1 MHNKYCIYEW
11 KEITNKQDL
20 ARIVYMTFKLTIGSG
35 GIVILLFS
43 FTMMSVI
50 LPSNSFSISIR
61 DNFFNTTEFNLGN
74 GTNGTVDNS
83 TLLSLKILTNSL
95 ENRLHGAASMLEF
108 TANLSEM
115 RSIPDASLLNI
126 TLETLHGI
134 SPDSDLQKR
143 IVAQKIVSYYP
154 EIAGISFIMPNG
166 DTYFMEPYS
175 LQSNQ
180 TKNNLGFR
188 DYFKGAIASND
199 TYLGDIITSTSSGL
213 KRAIIAVPVFS
224 DGYNDSGVLG
234 GVLVGSIDLSLLNKE
249 IQSLNL
255 SKGQRIV
262 YIDSNDTKIADSD
275 KRLST
280 NNDESFTNLKS
291 FQNALEG
298 KFGSMVEEINRDKM
312 LISYHP
318 MDAIQNRWIILWM
331 KPINSIIINDNSN
344 HM

>member
-1 MHNKYCIYEW
+1 M
-11 KEITNKQDL
+11 
-20 ARIVYMTFKLTIGSG
+20 AS
-35 GIVILLFS
+35 LLLLPLDSFS
-43 FTMMSVI
+43 FSV
-50 LPSNSFSISIR
+50 R
-61 DNFFNTTEFNLGN
+61 DSFFNKIESNLSN

-83 TLLSLKILTNSL
+83 NLLSLKILANSL

-108 TANLSEM
+108 AANLSEM
-115 RSIPDASLLNI
+115 RSIPDASLLNT

-134 SPDSDLQKR
+134 PPDSDLQKR
-143 IVAQKIVSYYP
+143 IIAQKVISYYP

-180 TKNNLGFR
+180 TKNNLAFR

-213 KRAIIAVPVFS
+213 KRAIIALPVFA
-224 DGYNDSGVLG
+224 DSIDHNGVLT

-255 SKGQRIV
+255 SQGQRIV
-262 YIDSNDTKIADSD
+262 YVDSNDTKIADSD
-275 KRLST
+275 ERLYT
-280 NNDESFTNLKS
+280 NNNESFSNLRS
-291 FQNALEG
+291 FQNAIEG
-298 KFGSMVEEINRDKM
+298 KLGSMVEQANQEKM
-312 LISYHP
+312 LISYYP

-331 KPINSIIINDNSN
+331 QPINSIVINNNSN
-344 HM
+344 QDI

>member
-1 MHNKYCIYEW
+1 M
-11 KEITNKQDL
+11 
-20 ARIVYMTFKLTIGSG
+20 AS
-35 GIVILLFS
+35 LL
-43 FTMMSVI
+43 
-50 LPSNSFSISIR
+50 LPLNSFSISVR

-74 GTNGTVDNS
+74 GNNGTVDNS
-83 TLLSLKILTNSL
+83 NLLGLKILTNSL

-108 TANLSEM
+108 AANLSEM
-115 RSIPDASLLNI
+115 RSITDASLLNA

-134 SPDSDLQKR
+134 PPDSDLQKR
-143 IVAQKIVSYYP
+143 MIAQKVVSYYP

-180 TKNNLGFR
+180 TKNNLAFR

-224 DGYNDSGVLG
+224 DDDNDNGVLR
-234 GVLVGSIDLSLLNKE
+234 GVLVGSIDLGLLNKE
-249 IQSLNL
+249 TQSFNL
-255 SKGQRIV
+255 SQGQRIV
-262 YIDSNDTKIADSD
+262 YIDSNNTKIADTD

-280 NNDESFTNLKS
+280 NNNESFSNLKS
-291 FQNALEG
+291 FQNAIEG
-298 KFGSMVEEINRDKM
+298 NSGSMVEQVNQEKM
-312 LISYHP
+312 LVSYHP

-331 KPINSIIINDNSN
+331 QPINSTYR
-344 HM
+344 

>member
-1 MHNKYCIYEW
+1 M
-11 KEITNKQDL
+11 
-20 ARIVYMTFKLTIGSG
+20 MS
-35 GIVILLFS
+35 ILLP
-43 FTMMSVI
+43 
-50 LPSNSFSISIR
+50 LDSFSISLR
-61 DNFFNTTEFNLGN
+61 DNFFNTTESNLSN
-74 GTNGTVDNS
+74 RTDGTVDNS
-83 TLLSLKILTNSL
+83 TLLSLKVLTNSL
-95 ENRLHGAASMLEF
+95 ENRLQGAASMLEF
-108 TANLSEM
+108 AANLSEM
-115 RSIPDASLLNI
+115 RSMPDAILLNT

-134 SPDSDLQKR
+134 PPDSDLQKR
-143 IVAQKIVSYYP
+143 IIAQKVVSYYP

-224 DGYNDSGVLG
+224 TSDEDSGVLR

-255 SKGQRIV
+255 SQGQRIV
-262 YIDSNDTKIADSD
+262 YVDSNNTMIADSD
-275 KRLST
+275 KRSST
-280 NNDESFTNLKS
+280 NNDKSFFNLKS
-291 FQNALEG
+291 FQNAIKG
-298 KFGSMVEEINRDKM
+298 MSGSMVEEVNQEKM

-331 KPINSIIINDNSN
+331 QPITSDINYLP
-344 HM
+344 

>member
-1 MHNKYCIYEW
+1 M
-11 KEITNKQDL
+11 
-20 ARIVYMTFKLTIGSG
+20 MS
-35 GIVILLFS
+35 ILLP
-43 FTMMSVI
+43 
-50 LPSNSFSISIR
+50 LDSFSISLS
-61 DNFFNTTEFNLGN
+61 DSFFNTTESNLSN
-74 GTNGTVDNS
+74 RTSGTVDNS
-83 TLLSLKILTNSL
+83 TLLSLKVLTNSL
-95 ENRLHGAASMLEF
+95 ENRLQGAASMLEF
-108 TANLSEM
+108 AANLSEM
-115 RSIPDASLLNI
+115 RSIPNASLLNA

-134 SPDSDLQKR
+134 PPDSDLQKR
-143 IVAQKIVSYYP
+143 IIAQKVVSYYP

-180 TKNNLGFR
+180 TKNNLAFR

-224 DGYNDSGVLG
+224 TSDDDSGVLR

-255 SKGQRIV
+255 SQGQRIV
-262 YIDSNDTKIADSD
+262 YVDSNNTKIADSD
-275 KRLST
+275 KRSST
-280 NNDESFTNLKS
+280 NNDESFFNLES
-291 FQNALEG
+291 FQNAIKG
-298 KFGSMVEEINRDKM
+298 ISGSMVEEVNQEKM

-331 KPINSIIINDNSN
+331 QPITSDINYL
-344 HM
+344 H

>member
-1 MHNKYCIYEW
+1 M
-11 KEITNKQDL
+11 
-20 ARIVYMTFKLTIGSG
+20 AS
-35 GIVILLFS
+35 LL
-43 FTMMSVI
+43 
-50 LPSNSFSISIR
+50 LPLNSFSISVR

-74 GTNGTVDNS
+74 GNNGTVDNS
-83 TLLSLKILTNSL
+83 NLLGLKILTNSL

-108 TANLSEM
+108 AANLSEM
-115 RSIPDASLLNI
+115 RSIPDASLLNA

-134 SPDSDLQKR
+134 PPDSDLQKR
-143 IVAQKIVSYYP
+143 MIAQKVVSYYP

-180 TKNNLGFR
+180 TKNNLAFR

-224 DGYNDSGVLG
+224 DDDNDNGVLR
-234 GVLVGSIDLSLLNKE
+234 GVLVGSIDLGLLNKE
-249 IQSLNL
+249 TQSFNL
-255 SKGQRIV
+255 SQGQRIV
-262 YIDSNDTKIADSD
+262 YIDSNNTKIADTG

-280 NNDESFTNLKS
+280 NNNESFSNLKS
-291 FQNALEG
+291 FQNAIEG
-298 KFGSMVEEINRDKM
+298 NSGSMVEQVNQEKM
-312 LISYHP
+312 LVSYHP

-331 KPINSIIINDNSN
+331 QPINSTYR
-344 HM
+344 